1 MIPDLTPIY
10 GPLIG
15 FCLLVAIVLALAL
28 YRYMAVRKEDL
39 HIHFEGNE
47 VSTVGE
53 QATLASRVIWA
64 DHWGK
69 ALTVV
74 AIVYFLALLSYLLYL
89 EWQKGAGILVGN

>member
-1 MIPDLTPIY
+1 
-10 GPLIG
+10 
-15 FCLLVAIVLALAL
+15 
-28 YRYMAVRKEDL
+28 MAVRKEDL